1 MKNNKYT
8 KFIFILIAQ
17 SFHVCATPDI
27 LEVAH
32 TQDEAG
38 NHTITI
44 KTPTAFLA
52 ANHEALSPENTTMH
66 ASINS
71 IHDINLA
78 DSTTFTQEVSNF
90 YNTKYHES
98 LSFSEL
104 SLLKKAFDAAKNSN
118 NYNFL
123 NATLE
128 DIAKS
133 RGNLK
138 VDQNSLDIIIKSAKD
153 PKNKSSFNTLNVHIG
168 HVVNWLTGTK
178 VNNNHTGSAIPLTD
192 RLTNERNKTAL
203 PVGQINRIIAD
214 KVNETLNINQSGDS
228 NDILRAKLSKIAGL
242 SHIEDV
248 LKSYLLSESKG
259 LDTFDNKEVFLP
271 NSLKSTYKDIPQE
284 IFKYLYY
291 KESLFDSRY
300 GDVILEPKISDD
312 TTEIYNKIVDTEKKY
327 PFLKKYTLSNTNPS
341 YNDFGKACSTIN
353 RALFK
358 KAFQHQD
365 PTEEENK
372 ALEFY
377 NKIKETKYTWSTLE
391 KAKAANIHPYLSEN
405 INPYVAPKEGTKPSA
420 GTQSAKAKPFFDQTI
435 REESA
440 LHVLGLK
447 PGATQGQ
454 IKTAFKQLALKYHP
468 DKNSGN
474 GEKMKEIS
482 AANDFLKELAERN
495 A

>member
-90 YNTKYHES
+90 YNTKYHER

-291 KESLFDSRY
+291 TGY
-300 GDVILEPKISDD
+300 
-312 TTEIYNKIVDTEKKY
+312 YNI
-327 PFLKKYTLSNTNPS
+327 
-341 YNDFGKACSTIN
+341 
-353 RALFK
+353 
-358 KAFQHQD
+358 
-365 PTEEENK
+365 
-372 ALEFY
+372 
-377 NKIKETKYTWSTLE
+377 
-391 KAKAANIHPYLSEN
+391 
-405 INPYVAPKEGTKPSA
+405 
-420 GTQSAKAKPFFDQTI
+420 
-435 REESA
+435 
-440 LHVLGLK
+440 
-447 PGATQGQ
+447 
-454 IKTAFKQLALKYHP
+454 
-468 DKNSGN
+468 
-474 GEKMKEIS
+474 
-482 AANDFLKELAERN
+482 
-495 A
+495 